1 VHGIGVRH
9 GYANGDGERSTDYL
23 YGADATVE
31 RPEGD
36 SVSDIGGGPNEV
48 ASGNNHGAVDHLGTE
63 PDDRNGVYERDNAI
77 YGDDWKRPGQCGSE
91 LDTDAE
97 RDRVLAG
104 MRECVTGKHGEWAGG
119 DVRSASECAESDSSD
134 TDSDIGD
141 GWDEV
146 GIGDGHG
153 GTATDLCGGGAQAG
167 DCGGEQASEVH
178 RNGSERSG
186 AEGSDLDVVARWRE
200 LFPKLRDSGAH

>member
-1 VHGIGVRH
+1 MHGIGVRH
-9 GYANGDGERSTDYL
+9 GCANGDGERSTDYL

-36 SVSDIGGGPNEV
+36 GVSDIGGGSNEV

-63 PDDRNGVYERDNAI
+63 PDDRNGVYERDHAI
-77 YGDDWKRPGQCGSE
+77 YGDDWKRPGECGSE

-97 RDRVLAG
+97 RGRVLAG
-104 MRECVTGKHGEWAGG
+104 MRECVTGKHGEWAGD
-119 DVRSASECAESDSSD
+119 DVHSASECAESDSSD

-146 GIGDGHG
+146 GIGGGHG
-153 GTATDLCGGGAQAG
+153 GTDTDLCGGGAQSG
-167 DCGGEQASEVH
+167 GSHSGQDGELCGNV
-178 RNGSERSG
+178 
-186 AEGSDLDVVARWRE
+186 AE
-200 LFPKLRDSGAH
+200 